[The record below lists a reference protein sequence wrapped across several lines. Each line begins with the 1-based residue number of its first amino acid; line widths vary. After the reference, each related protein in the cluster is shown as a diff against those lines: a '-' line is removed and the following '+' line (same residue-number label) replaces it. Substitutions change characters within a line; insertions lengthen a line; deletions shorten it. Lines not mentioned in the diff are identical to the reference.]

1 MNVFFIIDICL
12 NFFTAYFDTDM
23 ELVDDPKVIIGIIYY
38 IDNCSRIL
46 EDLVYSRFHIMYSI
60 RLDHDVW

>member
-23 ELVDDPKVIIGIIYY
+23 ELVDDPKVIIGIINY
-38 IDNCSRIL
+38 IDNCSIIL
-46 EDLVYSRFHIMYSI
+46 KNLVYS
-60 RLDHDVW
+60 